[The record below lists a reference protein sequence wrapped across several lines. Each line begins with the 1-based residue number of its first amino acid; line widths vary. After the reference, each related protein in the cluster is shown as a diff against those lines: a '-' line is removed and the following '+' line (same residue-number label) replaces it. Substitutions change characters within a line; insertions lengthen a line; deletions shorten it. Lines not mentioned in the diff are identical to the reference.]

1 MPWPLPL
8 LAQVP
13 PASQIDL
20 LTQQIEFLQDAN
32 SRMADSFG
40 QFVTLVNVAI
50 TLVVAFIGILEFST
64 RREIKQSLDGL
75 VRAEVKKQLANT
87 VKAQV
92 EDLERIILREAVVG
106 QTQAATPD
114 DAARSGHL
122 CAGAEPSH
130 HRSPQGVVL
139 HSRQQPGHALG
150 SRHRCG
156 PDCLRPS
163 PTRSLGNGGSHLG
176 RVAKEDQDGRTII
189 GGSTGT
195 APDGHFQ
202 ESVFTDGYDSTSA
215 IRGTPRAASSAARCK
230 LG

>member
-50 TLVVAFIGILEFST
+50 TLVVAFIGILGFST

-106 QTQAATPD
+106 QTQVDYLLPI
-114 DAARSGHL
+114 S
-122 CAGAEPSH
+122 
-130 HRSPQGVVL
+130 
-139 HSRQQPGHALG
+139 
-150 SRHRCG
+150 
-156 PDCLRPS
+156 PS
-163 PTRSLGNGGSHLG
+163 PTPTAEYQLLKARGFQMAG
-176 RVAKEDQDGRTII
+176 RP
-189 GGSTGT
+189 SS
-195 APDGHFQ
+195 P
-202 ESVFTDGYDSTSA
+202 TSA
-215 IRGTPRAASSAARCK
+215 NGCNTSRCRPFWSSMCGGKAKPSPISPRRCTTSPSTA
-230 LG
+230 GAPS